1 MNLTKLLMQGN
12 TSTQAEKGNSLPWS
26 HFVHSLSHVFPQAY
40 CHVLQV
46 NSEAFMKLLEH
57 IYILTWVHNTSPH
70 MFSAL
75 RANILELLPTNI
87 LVYCQPLKKSAL
99 FTRV

>member
-1 MNLTKLLMQGN
+1 
-12 TSTQAEKGNSLPWS
+12 
-26 HFVHSLSHVFPQAY
+26 
-40 CHVLQV
+40 
-46 NSEAFMKLLEH
+46 MKLLEH
-57 IYILTWVHNTSPH
+57 IYILTWVHNTSPR

-99 FTRV
+99 FTRVQRQGCTCMSLEVAVIEVETIKYTTTENYSFY